1 MAREY
6 KYDVFISHAVED
18 KLAIANDLARG
29 LEDAGLSI
37 WYSGSELNA
46 GDSIDKV
53 IQEGL
58 HRSRYGIVILSKNYL
73 DKNWTMKE
81 LHFLMSKEGPERKVI
96 LPVLYDV
103 SPEDLAAKDINL
115 ADRYGLRADR
125 GVDVLVKKLVA
136 EINKG
141 KQTEKKEA
149 ERRVRRRWVAGV
161 TALLILSG
169 SAYTGTQL
177 YHARVQG
184 NDAEA
189 IVAHH
194 IAGLES
200 RIKASSL
207 AGIPDSDR
215 QRVSLERMRQLF
227 QEFSEVKSY
236 YRNTYLLVT
245 ADTTIRF
252 RKNVE
257 RALVIDLETL
267 VPANYFG
274 MTDPIVY
281 LVSDSLVQGVQ
292 QVRYSIENPVPLT
305 YSQEE
310 SRDETGHRSVHVFYH
325 NNIRAIDITFEFPDD
340 KGIKRYSVTIY
351 GFPPRE
357 SYLLNEHG
365 QR

>member
-1 MAREY
+1 MAKEY
-6 KYDVFISHAVED
+6 KYDAFISHAVED

-29 LEDAGLSI
+29 LEEAGLSI

-53 IQEGL
+53 IQDGL

-96 LPVLYDV
+96 LPVLFDV

-115 ADRYGLRADR
+115 ADRYGLRAD
-125 GVDVLVKKLVA
+125 GGMGVLVKKLVA

-149 ERRVRRRWVAGV
+149 NRRARRRWVAGV
-161 TALLILSG
+161 TALIILSG
-169 SAYTGTQL
+169 SAYTGTQF

-189 IVAHH
+189 VVAHH

-200 RIKASSL
+200 RIKATSM
-207 AGIPDSDR
+207 AGLPDNDR
-215 QRVSLERMRQLF
+215 QRVRIEGIRQLF

-257 RALVIDLETL
+257 RALAIDLETL
-267 VPANYFG
+267 LPANNFG
-274 MTDPIVY
+274 MTDPVVY
-281 LVSDSLVQGVQ
+281 LVGDSLVNGVR
-292 QVRYSIENPVPLT
+292 QVRYSVENTAPLT

-310 SRDETGHRSVHVFYH
+310 SGDEADHRRVRVFYH
-325 NNIRAIDITFEFPDD
+325 NNIRTIDIAFEFPDD

-357 SYLLNEHG
+357 SYVLDEHG
-365 QR
+365 Q

>member
-1 MAREY
+1 MAKQY
-6 KYDVFISHAVED
+6 KYDAFISHAVED

-29 LEDAGLSI
+29 LEEAGLSI
-37 WYSGSELNA
+37 WYSGRELNA

-58 HRSRYGIVILSKNYL
+58 NQSRYGIVILSKNYI

-115 ADRYGLRADR
+115 ADRYGLRAD
-125 GVDVLVKKLVA
+125 GGMDVLVKKLVT
-136 EINKG
+136 EVNKG

-149 ERRVRRRWVAGV
+149 NMRVRRRWVAGV
-161 TALLILSG
+161 TTLLILSG

-200 RIKASSL
+200 RIKATAL
-207 AGIPDSDR
+207 AGLPDNDR
-215 QRVSLERMRQLF
+215 QQVTIDGIRQLF

-245 ADTTIRF
+245 GDTTIRF

-257 RALVIDLETL
+257 RALAIDLEEL
-267 VPANYFG
+267 VPANNFG
-274 MTDPIVY
+274 MTDPVVF
-281 LVSDSLVQGVQ
+281 LVGDSLVNGVR
-292 QVRYSIENPVPLT
+292 QVWYSVKNLAPLT
-305 YSQEE
+305 YSRQESE
-310 SRDETGHRSVHVFYH
+310 DGTDPRSVHVFYH
-325 NNIRAIDITFEFPDD
+325 NNIRAIDITFKFPDD
-340 KGIKRYSVTIY
+340 KGIKRYGVTIY

-357 SYLLNEHG
+357 SYVLNEDG

>member
-6 KYDVFISHAVED
+6 KYDAFISHAVED

-29 LEDAGLSI
+29 LEEAGLSI

-58 HRSRYGIVILSKNYL
+58 NQSRYGIVVLSKNYL

-81 LHFLMSKEGPERKVI
+81 LHFLMSKERPERKVI

-115 ADRYGLRADR
+115 ADRYGLRADS
-125 GVDVLVKKLVA
+125 GTDILVKKLVA
-136 EINKG
+136 EIDKG

-149 ERRVRRRWVAGV
+149 NRRIRRRWVAGV
-161 TALLILSG
+161 AALVILSG

-177 YHARVQG
+177 YYARVQG

-189 IVAHH
+189 VVEHH

-200 RIKASSL
+200 KIGVTSL
-207 AGIPDSDR
+207 AGLPNNHR
-215 QRVSLERMRQLF
+215 QRVSLEEIRQLF

-236 YRNTYLLVT
+236 YRNTYLLIT

-257 RALVIDLETL
+257 RALAIDLGAL
-267 VPANYFG
+267 VPANNFG
-274 MTDPIVY
+274 MTDPIVC
-281 LVSDSLVQGVQ
+281 LVGDSVVNGVR
-292 QVRYSIENPVPLT
+292 QVRYSVENQVPLT
-305 YSQEE
+305 YSHEE
-310 SRDETGHRSVHVFYH
+310 SEDGADHRKVHVLYH

-351 GFPPRE
+351 GFPPRK
-357 SYLLNEHG
+357 SYLLE
-365 QR
+365 